1 MIISHTNKFIFFKAP
16 KVAGTSTELFFAK
29 FCDKKKDIIGLKYYE
44 LKKFSSHVEAMQ
56 TLGINFFNHMT
67 PCVIKEKMLL
77 QDWQNYLKF
86 GNIRNPWDRMVSSYF
101 FKRDT
106 KERIPYDMSFEVYV
120 ERDDLKHPMSL
131 CEYYDIDNL
140 QEEYKYIRY
149 EYLQEDVLNICDMLN
164 LKPLHHLRHM
174 NKTNRNPD
182 YRVYYNKET
191 RKIVEQKYQ
200 EDIERFGYT
209 F

>member
-16 KVAGTSTELFFAK
+16 KVAGTSTEVFFEK
-29 FCDKKKDIIGLKYYE
+29 FCDKKKDIIGLKQTKM
-44 LKKFSSHVEAMQ
+44 KKWTPDVEYW
-56 TLGINFFNHMT
+56 NHM
-67 PCVIKEKMLL
+67 PPLLIKSKMLP

-86 GNIRNPWDRMVSSYF
+86 GNIRNPWDRMDSSYF

-106 KERIPYDMSFEVYV
+106 KERIPYDMPFEVYV
-120 ERDDLKHPMSL
+120 ERDDLKHPISL
-131 CEYYDIDNL
+131 CEYYGIDNQ

-149 EYLQEDVLNICDMLN
+149 ENLQEDILHICDMLN
-164 LKPLHHLRHM
+164 LKPRHHLRHM

-200 EDIERFGYT
+200 KDIEKFGYT